1 MYLPSSE
8 DGLIYIYLGKIYPD
22 TKPYRVVLSLNHPVY
37 EYRNGAVRLYI
48 GLKSETAVSNGADVS
63 LVTTG

>member
-8 DGLIYIYLGKIYPD
+8 DGLIYIYLGRVYED
-22 TKPYRVVLSLNHPVY
+22 TKPYRVVLSLNHPIY
-37 EYRNGAVRLYI
+37 EYRNGAVRLYT
-48 GLKSETAVSNGADVS
+48 GLKSETAASGGTNVS

>member
-1 MYLPSSE
+1 MELPTSA

-22 TKPYRVVLSLNHPVY
+22 TKPYRVALSLNHPIY
-37 EYRNGAVRLYI
+37 EYRNGAVRLYT
-48 GLKSETAVSNGADVS
+48 GLKSETAASGGTNVS